1 MSKLLYN
8 SVVGR
13 IFLKILITPAISKI
27 AGVFMNSKISKY
39 YIKRFIKSN
48 NIDMSDYIL
57 ENWNSFNEFFTRKL
71 KSGKRP
77 VDMHENVLISPCD
90 GYLTVYNITND
101 SCFEIK
107 NSLYSLEELLKSKP
121 LAKQYEDGICLV
133 FRLTPSDYHR
143 YIYPDNGAKGKNYYI
158 PGKFHTVRPVAFY
171 HYPVFKTNSREYTI
185 LRTNNFDDVIFME
198 VGAMM
203 VGKICNNHQE
213 HNFRRGEEK
222 GRFEFGGSTI
232 VMILKKDTVLIDS
245 DIIDHLKEKEE
256 YQVKLGERIGYHS
269 QKMHTT

>member
-8 SVVGR
+8 TVLGR
-13 IFLKILITPAISKI
+13 MFLKILITPAISKI
-27 AGVFMNSKISKY
+27 AGVFMNSKLSKF
-39 YIKRFIKSN
+39 YIKSFIKSN
-48 NIDMSDYIL
+48 NIDMSEYIL
-57 ENWNSFNEFFTRKL
+57 ENWDCFNEFFTRRL

-90 GYLTVYNITND
+90 GYLTVYDINTD
-101 SCFEIK
+101 SQFEIK
-107 NSLYSLEELLKSKP
+107 NSIYSLKDLVKNET
-121 LAKQYEDGICLV
+121 LAKEYEGGICLV

-158 PGKFHTVRPVAFY
+158 HGKFHTVRPVAFN

-198 VGAMM
+198 VGAML
-203 VGKICNNHQE
+203 VGKICNYHQE

-232 VMILKKDTVLIDS
+232 VMILKKDIATINQSILGY
-245 DIIDHLKEKEE
+245 LETNEE
-256 YQVKLGERIGYHS
+256 YQVKLGEKIGFRTYAN
-269 QKMHTT
+269 